1 MLIVDTS
8 ALAAALNVRETHH
21 EACADV
27 LLADDR
33 PIVITPVLTET
44 CSYLRRQLGAR
55 SEADFLYRLIDD
67 ALEMVELELMDVIRI
82 AELTRRYEDL
92 ALGFVDAAIVAV
104 AERLGA
110 TRIATLN
117 YRDFGVVRPAHAAYL
132 TLVPEATVRR

>member
-1 MLIVDTS
+1 M
-8 ALAAALNVRETHH
+8 
-21 EACADV
+21 
-27 LLADDR
+27 
-33 PIVITPVLTET
+33 
-44 CSYLRRQLGAR
+44 
-55 SEADFLYRLIDD
+55 YRLIDD

-117 YRDFGVVRPAHAAYL
+117 YRDFGVVRPLHAPYL
-132 TLVPEATVRR
+132 TLVPEATARR